1 MGELKVAAT
10 RLSEIANGEMKEVKV
25 GETAVLLARVDDKC
39 YAVGAHCTHYGAPL
53 AEGALVGDR
62 IICPWH
68 HACFN
73 ARNGNLEEPPALDSL
88 MNYDVRTEGD
98 EIFVDV
104 TDPTVDRRTPEM
116 AEPNPEKDSRVFV
129 IIGGGAAG
137 YMAAQTLREDGFKGR
152 IRMITRESQTPY
164 DRPNL
169 SKDYLHGH
177 AEPEWIPLRGDD
189 FYEQHGIEMLFEKI
203 VVNVDVER
211 KIVEF
216 SDGEDCSYDNLL
228 VATGG
233 VPRRLELPGADLR
246 NIFALRSF
254 DSADEIISSASGAK
268 RAVVIG
274 AGFIGMEAASSLR
287 QLGLDVTVI
296 APDKVPFE
304 KILGGEIGKVFQRE
318 HEKNGVRF
326 MLGESVTGFD
336 GEEVIN
342 RVLLSSGQSVDAD
355 LVIVGIGVKPE
366 TDILGGLTLHK
377 DGGVIADEF
386 LKIADSVYA
395 AGDIAHVPDARAGE
409 HVRIEHWRTAQQQ
422 GRIAAH
428 NMAGKPTRYDSV
440 PFFWTTQFDIT
451 LNYVGHA
458 RSWDE
463 IVVKGDTAAHDFLAY
478 YVKDGKVIAAA
489 GMNHD
494 RDLALI
500 EELMRLNQ
508 MPTLAVLNAG
518 ASVPLEAPAVTG
530 NSLAQAVP

>member
-1 MGELKVAAT
+1 MGELEVAAA
-10 RLSEIANGEMKEVKV
+10 RLSEIANGEMKEIKI
-25 GETAVLLARVDDKC
+25 GETPVLLARVDDKC
-39 YAVGAHCTHYGAPL
+39 YAIGAHCTHYGAPL

-88 MNYDVRTEGD
+88 ANYGVRIEGD

-104 TDPTVDRRTPEM
+104 ADPSVDRRTPEM
-116 AEPNPEKDSRVFV
+116 AQPDRVEDPRDFV

-137 YMAAQTLREDGFKGR
+137 YMAAQTLREDGFRGR
-152 IRMITRESQTPY
+152 IRIITRESQTPY

-189 FYEQHGIEMLFEKI
+189 FYEQHGIEMLLQKD

-211 KIVEF
+211 KVIEF
-216 SDGEDCSYDNLL
+216 SDGDDCSYDSLL

-233 VPRRLELPGADLR
+233 VPRSLDLPGADMR

-254 DSADEIISSASGAK
+254 DSADEIISSAAGAK

-304 KILGGEIGKVFQRE
+304 KILGAEIGKVFQIE

-326 MLGESVTGFD
+326 VLGESVKGFD
-336 GEEVIN
+336 GDEVVS
-342 RVLLSSGQSVDAD
+342 RVLLGSGESVDAD
-355 LVIVGIGVKPE
+355 LVIVGIGVKPA
-366 TDILGGLTLHK
+366 TDILKGLVLHK
-377 DGGVIADEF
+377 DGGVVADEY
-386 LKIADSVYA
+386 LKIADAVYA
-395 AGDIAHVPDARAGE
+395 AGDIAHVPDARTGE
-409 HVRIEHWRTAQQQ
+409 YVRIEHWRTALQQ

-428 NMAGKPTRYDSV
+428 NMAGKSSRYDSV

-458 RSWDE
+458 SSWDD
-463 IVVKGDTAAHDFLAY
+463 VVIKGDTGAHDFIAY
-478 YVKDGKVIAAA
+478 YTKDGKVLAAA
-489 GMNHD
+489 GMNRD
-494 RDLALI
+494 RELAII
-500 EELMRLNQ
+500 EEQMRMGR
-508 MPTLAVLNAG
+508 MPGIAESKGESPGLAKGTENT
-518 ASVPLEAPAVTG
+518 PATA
-530 NSLAQAVP
+530 AQAVP